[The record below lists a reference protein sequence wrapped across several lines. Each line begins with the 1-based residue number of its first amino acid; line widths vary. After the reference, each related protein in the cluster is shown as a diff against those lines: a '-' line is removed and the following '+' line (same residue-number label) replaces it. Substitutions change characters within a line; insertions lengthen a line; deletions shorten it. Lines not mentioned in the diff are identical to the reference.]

1 MARDRHR
8 LELELQEG
16 RADACLRRGTPA
28 EGRALRFP
36 DSDAA
41 SCSLPSRGWFSCKER
56 MNDKTTLRAFSARSM
71 QGKKEGL

>member
-8 LELELQEG
+8 LGLELQEG

-36 DSDAA
+36 DVVRMPLLVLF
-41 SCSLPSRGWFSCKER
+41 LPVDGFP
-56 MNDKTTLRAFSARSM
+56 A
-71 QGKKEGL
+71 KKG